1 MASAVEPYFDVSP
14 KAGVFPWGDGK
25 IFYSNLG
32 HNNKTWTNKTFLK
45 STEGAVR
52 WILNMEAGDAPP
64 NQEVSA
70 RETAKAKAAA
80 GQ

>member
-1 MASAVEPYFDVSP
+1 MNREAAVPV
-14 KAGVFPWGDGK
+14 AWARNWGDGK

-52 WILNMEAGDAPP
+52 WILNMEKGDATP
-64 NQEVSA
+64 NPEVSA

-80 GQ
+80 GK